1 MHAVKL
7 LVAGGEAIVRKG
19 FRELVRSRPG
29 WEVLAEA
36 RDGAE
41 LFDALRRNG
50 ADVLVLEVPFGESS
64 DVDVIANIRSE
75 APSMPLLVFA
85 AYPEEHYGLA
95 FLRAGANGFVRRSAE
110 PDEILEAVDK
120 VSNGRTY
127 VSPSLSKT
135 IAKSNIRGQAT
146 QPHERL
152 SARELEVFRYLA
164 LGHSPT
170 HIADMLQLS
179 VKTVSTYRT
188 RILDKTGFRSNADIV
203 GYAIR
208 NRLV

>member
-7 LVAGGEAIVRKG
+7 LVAGADAIVRKG
-19 FRELVRSRPG
+19 FRELVRARDG
-29 WEVLAEA
+29 WAVSAEA
-36 RDGAE
+36 RHEAE
-41 LFDALRRNG
+41 LSDAIRRNG
-50 ADVLVLEVPFGESS
+50 ADVLVLELPFGDGN
-64 DVDVIANIRSE
+64 DVELIARLRGE
-75 APSMPLLVFA
+75 APKLPLLVLA

-110 PDEILEAVDK
+110 PEEILEAVDT
-120 VSNGRTY
+120 VASGGSY
-127 VSPSLSKT
+127 VSPKLSRT
-135 IAKSNIRGQAT
+135 IARSAQRGKAT

-152 SARELEVFRYLA
+152 SARELEVFRLLA
-164 LGHSPT
+164 LGRTPT
-170 HIADMLQLS
+170 QIASMLGLS

-188 RILDKTGFRSNADIV
+188 RILEKTGFRSNADIV